1 TNERHFVDQVIIN
14 APLVQSD
21 HCVLTFDFMCY
32 KDRYPEPQTWIRNFR
47 RADFSGMRIFLDQ
60 VKLGPAS
67 VVDLYRT
74 TGQKV
79 HEADTMFVQKNRT
92 QSDEPQAPQKDPA
105 SSGKEIIESD
115 FGFELEIAQWPWT
128 TSSIPTFVPLVGMAA
143 RRRKGGTTEMILLHL
158 EATKCKPARRSL
170 EPFGIQPPVVE
181 EQCVTFIQ
189 GGELLVTN
197 LTNTD
202 KLEHLNGEFHIQE
215 GCGKHRSI
223 SSMALLLSPI
233 IGRVRFVRTKLSS
246 ILISNKF
253 DMGRPGYV
261 LAGGG
266 VGLSTAW
273 EEVLDQTLICR
284 SHSPFET
291 ASAFSS
297 KVSSNMSNGVLT
309 NQHVVHHTAAFLQD
323 TTCNPRIVSQAIIT
337 DKYGRFHLEWSASCH
352 RYSKTQ
358 SAIQVVDST
367 AHAIVRGYL
376 DFQRHEK
383 ILKLLRERAY
393 TGVFLDEVS
402 ANLLLDHFVDAQEWS
417 AAIEVVWE
425 LCLQDY
431 FQSEAS
437 ISPVTVAL
445 ALHASKQLIQAGL
458 AEDTFTDSSAD
469 NADEEVEYKFVKYI
483 RNPSY
488 DNFFDIQR
496 PRLKLGFTLVHL
508 SDLFSNR
515 LDSIRLSSDAVRS
528 LAATLYQAL
537 RLFGLAYSEQL
548 DQLKQELEKFQTAEQ
563 LQVAGLS
570 AVVLDKLIHAVESC
584 QTRPD
589 NTAPARGEPVLPTA
603 TEVDLAVEQVKRL
616 RELCAQV
623 VAEDFFSRCEDFI
636 QKEVLGNVDCM
647 RAETA
652 AVEQLY
658 NRFEDE
664 RNRIWTDHLVSAR
677 QRAVIE
683 TTKKS
688 LRDLVDEEER
698 LTYFKQSEEILHKS
712 WLAPRSRKERRW
724 SRLKEWQ
731 QDLLRQHGSKPHT
744 RIGEHRRKIDR
755 SPRKADE
762 YRTLLKDSAIA
773 EIALDTGQKI
783 DVENVGVLREGLRFT
798 SQRLMIEVVEIAKHL
813 SINRIEGV
821 EDGFGS
827 VKLTRVERLLD
838 ACESSRTSKS
848 DVINQKT
855 CKAPASDVKDPR
867 FK

>member
-1 TNERHFVDQVIIN
+1 MGRVGISEGHHFVYGSLWR
-14 APLVQSD
+14 A
-21 HCVLTFDFMCY
+21 
-32 KDRYPEPQTWIRNFR
+32 R
-47 RADFSGMRIFLDQ
+47 RILSHVRKSWNTKSILCPRTSEAFLGEQ
-60 VKLGPAS
+60 ACQAEQ
-67 VVDLYRT
+67 
-74 TGQKV
+74 TGQPSQ
-79 HEADTMFVQKNRT
+79 MRL
-92 QSDEPQAPQKDPA
+92 
-105 SSGKEIIESD
+105 G
-115 FGFELEIAQWPWT
+115 
-128 TSSIPTFVPLVGMAA
+128 
-143 RRRKGGTTEMILLHL
+143 
-158 EATKCKPARRSL
+158 
-170 EPFGIQPPVVE
+170 
-181 EQCVTFIQ
+181 
-189 GGELLVTN
+189 
-197 LTNTD
+197 
-202 KLEHLNGEFHIQE
+202 
-215 GCGKHRSI
+215 
-223 SSMALLLSPI
+223 
-233 IGRVRFVRTKLSS
+233 
-246 ILISNKF
+246 
-253 DMGRPGYV
+253 
-261 LAGGG
+261 
-266 VGLSTAW
+266 
-273 EEVLDQTLICR
+273 
-284 SHSPFET
+284 
-291 ASAFSS
+291 
-297 KVSSNMSNGVLT
+297 
-309 NQHVVHHTAAFLQD
+309 
-323 TTCNPRIVSQAIIT
+323 NPRILELVCLTYLRTGGFITFTRLSLASVLHMPSRSILPQAYRCDHHWEQRLAHDSFKSVSARDLGLSILHTI
-337 DKYGRFHLEWSASCH
+337 DSGGSASPLD
-352 RYSKTQ
+352 YD
-358 SAIQVVDST
+358 IVVDST

-683 TTKKS
+683 TTKQS

-731 QDLLRQHGSKPHT
+731 QDLLRQPQRLERERTDRKVRGSNPTSASRLPLSRLGQPGSIPALVLPSGGMAARHRKGATAERWMDGGGYLRLRTVALTKCYINQVISPRHGKTDGSKPHT